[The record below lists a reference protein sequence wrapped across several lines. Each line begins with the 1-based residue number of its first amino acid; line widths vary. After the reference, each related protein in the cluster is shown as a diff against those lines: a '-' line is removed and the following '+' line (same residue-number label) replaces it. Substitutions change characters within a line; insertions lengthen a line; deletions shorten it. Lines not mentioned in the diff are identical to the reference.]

1 MTAIN
6 VEQISS
12 LEEYSIE
19 RRIILL
25 GSLQFE
31 LKGLE
36 KLQTKLQRVAKMEE
50 VERIVEKHGAEMQKK
65 AVNNASKFRG
75 HYEGRGKNKHF
86 VKPTGATKRSIS
98 VNSSKIDRFKY
109 RVAPGTAYAAYVEL
123 GTRKM
128 SAQPFIKPAFDEQ
141 KKLFKDDLE
150 RLVK

>member
-1 MTAIN
+1 M
-6 VEQISS
+6 
-12 LEEYSIE
+12 
-19 RRIILL
+19 

-50 VERIVEKHGAEMQKK
+50 VEHIVEKHGEAMQKK

-75 HYEGRGKNKHF
+75 HYEGRGQNRRF
-86 VKPTGATKRSIS
+86 VRPTGATKRSIS
-98 VNSSKIDRFKY
+98 VNSGKVDRFKY
-109 RVAPGTAYAAYVEL
+109 RVAPGTDYAAYVEL

-128 SAQPFIKPAFDEQ
+128 SAQPFIKPAFDDQ
-141 KKLFKDDLE
+141 KRLFKKDLE

>member
-1 MTAIN
+1 M
-6 VEQISS
+6 
-12 LEEYSIE
+12 
-19 RRIILL
+19 

-109 RVAPGTAYAAYVEL
+109 RVAPGTAYAVYVEL

-128 SAQPFIKPAFDEQ
+128 SAQPFIKPAFDDQ
-141 KKLFKDDLE
+141 KKLFKNDLE

>member
-1 MTAIN
+1 MAD
-6 VEQISS
+6 V
-12 LEEYSIE
+12 
-19 RRIILL
+19 R
-25 GSLQFE
+25 FE

-36 KLQTKLQRVAKMEE
+36 KLQKKLQKVSKVEE
-50 VERIVEKHGAEMQKK
+50 MERIIEKHGTEMQRK
-65 AVNNASKFRG
+65 AIINASKFRG

-98 VNSSKIDRFKY
+98 VNSSKVGRFKY
-109 RVAPGTAYAAYVEL
+109 KVAPGTSYAAYVEL

-128 SAQPFIKPAFDEQ
+128 SAQPFIKPAFDDQ

>member
-1 MTAIN
+1 M
-6 VEQISS
+6 
-12 LEEYSIE
+12 
-19 RRIILL
+19 

-36 KLQTKLQRVAKMEE
+36 KLQTKLQRVSKMEE
-50 VERIVEKHGAEMQKK
+50 VERIVEKHGTEMQKK

-98 VNSSKIDRFKY
+98 VNSNKVGRFKY
-109 RVAPGTAYAAYVEL
+109 KVAPGTAYAAYVEL

-128 SAQPFIKPAFDEQ
+128 SAQPFIKPAFDNQ
-141 KKLFKDDLE
+141 KEEFKKDLE

>member
-1 MTAIN
+1 M
-6 VEQISS
+6 
-12 LEEYSIE
+12 
-19 RRIILL
+19 

-36 KLQTKLQRVAKMEE
+36 KLDAKLKKISKMEE
-50 VERIVEKHGAEMQKK
+50 IESIVEKHGTEMQKK

-98 VNSSKIDRFKY
+98 VNSSKIDRFRY

-128 SAQPFIKPAFDEQ
+128 SAQPFIKPAFDDQ
-141 KKLFKDDLE
+141 KRLFKNDLE

>member
-1 MTAIN
+1 M
-6 VEQISS
+6 
-12 LEEYSIE
+12 
-19 RRIILL
+19 

-36 KLQTKLQRVAKMEE
+36 KLQSKLQRVAKMEE
-50 VERIVEKHGAEMQKK
+50 VEHIVEKHGEAMQKK

-98 VNSSKIDRFKY
+98 VNSSKIDRFRY

-141 KKLFKDDLE
+141 KKLFKNDLE

>member
-1 MTAIN
+1 M
-6 VEQISS
+6 S
-12 LEEYSIE
+12 
-19 RRIILL
+19 
-25 GSLQFE
+25 SLQFE

-36 KLQTKLQRVAKMEE
+36 KLQSKLQRVAKMEE
-50 VERIVEKHGAEMQKK
+50 VEHIVEKHGEAMQKK

-98 VNSSKIDRFKY
+98 VNSSKIDRFRY

-141 KKLFKDDLE
+141 KKLFKNDLE

>member
-1 MTAIN
+1 
-6 VEQISS
+6 
-12 LEEYSIE
+12 
-19 RRIILL
+19 
-25 GSLQFE
+25 
-31 LKGLE
+31 
-36 KLQTKLQRVAKMEE
+36 MEE
-50 VERIVEKHGAEMQKK
+50 VERIVEKHGTAMQKK

-98 VNSSKIDRFKY
+98 VNSSKIDRFRY

-141 KKLFKDDLE
+141 KKLFKNDLE

>member
-1 MTAIN
+1 M
-6 VEQISS
+6 
-12 LEEYSIE
+12 
-19 RRIILL
+19 

-36 KLQTKLQRVAKMEE
+36 KLQAKLQRVAKMEE
-50 VERIVEKHGAEMQKK
+50 VEHIVEKHGEAMQKK
-65 AVNNASKFRG
+65 AVNNASRFRG

-86 VKPTGATKRSIS
+86 VKPTGATKHSIS
-98 VNSSKIDRFKY
+98 VNSGKIDRFKY
-109 RVAPGTAYAAYVEL
+109 RVAPGTDYAAYVEL

-141 KKLFKDDLE
+141 KKLFKNDLE

>member
-1 MTAIN
+1 M
-6 VEQISS
+6 
-12 LEEYSIE
+12 
-19 RRIILL
+19 

-50 VERIVEKHGAEMQKK
+50 VERIVEKHGTEMQKK
-65 AVNNASKFRG
+65 AVTNASKFRG
-75 HYEGRGKNKHF
+75 HYEGRGKSMHF

-98 VNSSKIDRFKY
+98 VNSSKIDRFRY

>member
-1 MTAIN
+1 M
-6 VEQISS
+6 
-12 LEEYSIE
+12 
-19 RRIILL
+19 

-50 VERIVEKHGAEMQKK
+50 VERIVEKHGTEMQKK
-65 AVNNASKFRG
+65 AVNNAAKFRG

-98 VNSSKIDRFKY
+98 VNSNKVGRFKY
-109 RVAPGTAYAAYVEL
+109 KVAPGTAYAAYVEL

-128 SAQPFIKPAFDEQ
+128 SAQPFIKPAFDDQ

>member
-1 MTAIN
+1 LAD
-6 VEQISS
+6 V
-12 LEEYSIE
+12 
-19 RRIILL
+19 R
-25 GSLQFE
+25 FE
-31 LKGLE
+31 LKGLK
-36 KLQTKLQRVAKMEE
+36 KLQKKLQKVAKMEE
-50 VERIVEKHGAEMQKK
+50 MERIIEKHGTEMQRK
-65 AVNNASKFRG
+65 AIINASKFRG

-98 VNSSKIDRFKY
+98 VNSSKVDRFKY
-109 RVAPGTAYAAYVEL
+109 RVAPGTDYAAYVEL

>member
-1 MTAIN
+1 MAD
-6 VEQISS
+6 V
-12 LEEYSIE
+12 
-19 RRIILL
+19 R
-25 GSLQFE
+25 FE

-36 KLQTKLQRVAKMEE
+36 KLQKKLQKVAKMEE
-50 VERIVEKHGAEMQKK
+50 MERIIEKHGAEMQRK
-65 AVNNASKFRG
+65 AIINASKFRG

-98 VNSSKIDRFKY
+98 VNSSKVGRFKY
-109 RVAPGTAYAAYVEL
+109 KVAPGTDYAAYVEL

-141 KKLFKDDLE
+141 KKLFKNDLE

>member
-1 MTAIN
+1 M
-6 VEQISS
+6 
-12 LEEYSIE
+12 
-19 RRIILL
+19 

-31 LKGLE
+31 LKGFE
-36 KLQTKLQRVAKMEE
+36 KLQAKLQRVAKMEE
-50 VERIVEKHGAEMQKK
+50 VEHIVEKHGEAMQKK
-65 AVNNASKFRG
+65 AVSNASRFRG
-75 HYEGRGKNKHF
+75 HYEGRGQNRRF

-109 RVAPGTAYAAYVEL
+109 RVAPGTDYAAYVEL

-141 KKLFKDDLE
+141 KKLFKNDLE

>member
-1 MTAIN
+1 MAD
-6 VEQISS
+6 V
-12 LEEYSIE
+12 
-19 RRIILL
+19 R
-25 GSLQFE
+25 FE

-36 KLQTKLQRVAKMEE
+36 KLQKKLQKVAKMEE
-50 VERIVEKHGAEMQKK
+50 MERIIEKHGTEMQRK
-65 AVNNASKFRG
+65 AIINASKFRG

-98 VNSSKIDRFKY
+98 VNSSKVGRFKY
-109 RVAPGTAYAAYVEL
+109 KVAPGTSYAAYVEL

-141 KKLFKDDLE
+141 KKLFKNDLE

>member
-1 MTAIN
+1 M
-6 VEQISS
+6 
-12 LEEYSIE
+12 
-19 RRIILL
+19 
-25 GSLQFE
+25 QFE

-36 KLQTKLQRVAKMEE
+36 KLQAKLQKVAKMEE
-50 VERIVEKHGAEMQKK
+50 VERIVEKHGSEMQKK
-65 AVNNASKFRG
+65 AITNASKFRG

-98 VNSSKIDRFKY
+98 VNSSKIDRFRY

-128 SAQPFIKPAFDEQ
+128 SAQPFIKPAFDDQ

>member
-1 MTAIN
+1 M
-6 VEQISS
+6 
-12 LEEYSIE
+12 
-19 RRIILL
+19 

-36 KLQTKLQRVAKMEE
+36 KLQAKLQKVAKMEE
-50 VERIVEKHGAEMQKK
+50 VERIVEKHGSEMQKK
-65 AVNNASKFRG
+65 AVINASKFRG
-75 HYEGRGKNKHF
+75 HYEGRGKNKRF

-128 SAQPFIKPAFDEQ
+128 SAQPFIKPAFDDQ

>member
-1 MTAIN
+1 MAD
-6 VEQISS
+6 V
-12 LEEYSIE
+12 
-19 RRIILL
+19 R
-25 GSLQFE
+25 FE

-36 KLQTKLQRVAKMEE
+36 KLQNKLQKVAKMEE
-50 VERIVEKHGAEMQKK
+50 MERIIEKHGTEMQRK
-65 AVNNASKFRG
+65 AIINASKFRG

-98 VNSSKIDRFKY
+98 VNSSKVGRFKY
-109 RVAPGTAYAAYVEL
+109 KVAPGTSYAAYVEL

-141 KKLFKDDLE
+141 KVQFKKDLE